1 MNNNMEENT
10 IDELNYAE
18 KTIQSEFNMATT
30 ETVGSQEQSDRYSE
44 IVIHQQNAMASNDS
58 IQLSCSEKNG
68 KFSDQ
73 SSNA

>member
-10 IDELNYAE
+10 IDELNYVE
-18 KTIQSEFNMATT
+18 KTIQSTT
-30 ETVGSQEQSDRYSE
+30 ETVGPQEQSDRYSE

-58 IQLSCSEKNG
+58 IQLSGSEKNG